1 MVDPTNDTD
10 YHRTDAEL
18 EEFLLFSISVAGKTA
33 SQIAIALERFF
44 NFADQIIMQQ
54 AKTNNVK
61 ALMAEKNKYNTPFKA
76 IKRLI
81 EIEELENTIKI
92 SSLGQHG
99 KLKKAFTELATVNF
113 DLKTC
118 SIDELETITGIG
130 PKTSRFFILH
140 TRPKQKIAVL
150 DTHILKYIRQYVPNA
165 PKATPSKKR
174 YNELEQWF
182 IKHCATLKVD
192 IAEYDLLI
200 WNRYAR
206 K

>member
-1 MVDPTNDTD
+1 MVEPTICTD
-10 YHRTDAEL
+10 YRRTTAEL

-33 SQIAIALERFF
+33 SQISTALERFF

-54 AKTNNVK
+54 VKTYDVK
-61 ALMAEKNKYNTPFKA
+61 ILMTEKNKYNTPFKA

-92 SSLGQHG
+92 SSLGQHN
-99 KLKKAFTELATVNF
+99 KLKKSFTELVKSNL
-113 DLKTC
+113 DLKNCTV
-118 SIDELETITGIG
+118 DELEKIHGIG

-140 TRPKQKIAVL
+140 TRPKQKLAVL
-150 DTHILKYIRQYVPNA
+150 DTHILKYIKQYIA
-165 PKATPSKKR
+165 DTPKTTPSKKR

-182 IKHCATLKVD
+182 IKHCETLKVD
-192 IAEYDLLI
+192 IAEYDLQI
-200 WNRYAR
+200 WNSYAR